1 MSKKNK
7 VNSRGSWET
16 GQTGLINNFK
26 PIDSAHYVTLFVMM
40 NIVKASGCKLKLSE
54 PLTSYLDI
62 FTVFLVLNYKYI
74 KITLKL
80 DLFLK
85 QITFPLFQSVLL
97 NFDIVCLICL
107 VLYRMS
113 VVT

>member
-1 MSKKNK
+1 
-7 VNSRGSWET
+7 
-16 GQTGLINNFK
+16 
-26 PIDSAHYVTLFVMM
+26 M

-54 PLTSYLDI
+54 PFNSYLDI

-74 KITLKL
+74 KMTLKL

-85 QITFPLFQSVLL
+85 QITFPLLQSVLL
-97 NFDIVCLICL
+97 KFDIVCLIYL